1 MGPRQEA
8 GIGGIRSA
16 GVPPVTVDPSHP
28 VHTHGEHTMTTNP
41 KPTAA
46 FFDFAC
52 CEGCQLTVLELEEKL
67 FDILEHVEIV
77 AWREAMTGEA
87 ERYDIAFCE
96 GSITR
101 EQDIDRIKRI
111 RSNSRILVSLGACAS
126 IGCHNALKN
135 RLPNRHLVE
144 EVYGPQMQ
152 LDTIPARP
160 VTAVVDVDYQVQG
173 CPASL
178 GEFVTVFKHILTA
191 KPYCPPNQPV
201 CVECKLNDYPC
212 VYEKGMVCLGPVTR
226 CGCNAICTAYG
237 DPCHGCRG
245 LMDEANTDGMVRVL
259 TGENLHKIMARVAS
273 THRLSRDDIREKLA
287 VYNNWPE
294 LKL

>member
-1 MGPRQEA
+1 
-8 GIGGIRSA
+8 
-16 GVPPVTVDPSHP
+16 
-28 VHTHGEHTMTTNP
+28 MTEKS
-41 KPTAA
+41 KPTVA

-67 FDILEHVEIV
+67 FDILDHVEIV

-101 EQDIDRIKRI
+101 NQDIERIKKI
-111 RSNSRILVSLGACAS
+111 RSNCKILVSLGACAS

-135 RLPNRHLVE
+135 TLCSRQLLE
-144 EVYGPQMQ
+144 EVYGPGKQ

-160 VTAVVDVDYQVQG
+160 VSAVVPVDYQVQG

-178 GEFVTVFKHILTA
+178 GEFVTVFQHILTG
-191 KPYCPPNQPV
+191 KPYYPPNQPV
-201 CVECKLNDYPC
+201 CVECKLNDQLC
-212 VYEKGMVCLGPVTR
+212 VFEKGLICLGPVTR
-226 CGCNAICTAYG
+226 CGCNAICTKYG
-237 DPCHGCRG
+237 DPCQGCRG
-245 LMDEANTDGMVRVL
+245 LMAEANTEGMVTVL
-259 TGENLHKIMARVAS
+259 TADKLHRIMARAAAS
-273 THRLSRDDIREKLA
+273 HGLSREAIRDKLA